1 MQRVNANLMAV
12 VLAVVMIGSW
22 GCSHSPY
29 IDVGFRLPP
38 AHDTLAGRTVFVE
51 THDRRSDAEIFNE
64 PAREQFSNFSGL
76 FSLILEEPDNRRTVL
91 GAYELPALFQT
102 AMVQRLQKLGVKP
115 GEQPTAGEPTL
126 QLTIDRFQVNLVDR
140 KWMTEISYE
149 ASLTRD
155 PQRVVRE
162 RVTGSA
168 QRTQIMGRSGAEKV
182 IGEIFTEM
190 INRLDIEALFHKVEQ

>member
-1 MQRVNANLMAV
+1 
-12 VLAVVMIGSW
+12 
-22 GCSHSPY
+22 
-29 IDVGFRLPP
+29 
-38 AHDTLAGRTVFVE
+38 
-51 THDRRSDAEIFNE
+51 
-64 PAREQFSNFSGL
+64 
-76 FSLILEEPDNRRTVL
+76 
-91 GAYELPALFQT
+91 
-102 AMVQRLQKLGVKP
+102 
-115 GEQPTAGEPTL
+115 
-126 QLTIDRFQVNLVDR
+126 
-140 KWMTEISYE
+140 MTEISYE